1 MTIQEFSNEFDVLY
15 NNIMSNAA
23 PGLDE
28 YEKSVFLTRAQ
39 LEIIRNYFN
48 PESNK
53 NKQGFDDSPKRQIDF
68 SSIIK
73 TIIPS
78 TYTGIYTKFDDRSK
92 VYSLPSDLLY
102 IINESAS
109 VTANGVTKNISIV
122 PLTFNQYQYYM
133 NKPYKQPLKNQGWRL
148 ILNAQNGP
156 ILGQGD
162 TIANV
167 AEVIINPNYK
177 LSQYKLRYVFRPS
190 PIILSSSLV
199 GTNLSIEGISVPSE
213 CQLDSSIHQEILQRA
228 VELAKSAYMG
238 DLNTNIELGQ
248 RIE

>member
-1 MTIQEFSNEFDVLY
+1 MTNQELSNEFDVLY
-15 NNIMSNAA
+15 NNIMSNVA

-28 YEKSVFLTRAQ
+28 YEKSVFLTKAQ

-73 TIIPS
+73 TITPS

-102 IINESAS
+102 IINESATITVDNVS
-109 VTANGVTKNISIV
+109 KNISII
-122 PLTFNQYQYYM
+122 PLTFSQYQQYI

-167 AEVIINPNYK
+167 AEVIINPNYI
-177 LSQYKLRYVFRPS
+177 LSQYKLRYVFRPN
-190 PIILSSSLV
+190 PIILSSLV
-199 GTNLSIEGISVPSE
+199 GTNLSIEGISMPSE
-213 CQLDSSIHQEILQRA
+213 CQLDPSIHQEILQRA

>member
-1 MTIQEFSNEFDVLY
+1 MTNQEFSNEFDVLY
-15 NNIMSNAA
+15 NNIMSNVA

-28 YEKSVFLTRAQ
+28 YEKSVFLTKAQ
-39 LEIIRNYFN
+39 LEIVRNYFN

-102 IINESAS
+102 IINESATITVDNVS
-109 VTANGVTKNISIV
+109 KNISII
-122 PLTFNQYQYYM
+122 PLTFSQYQQYI

-148 ILNAQNGP
+148 ILNAQNGS

-167 AEVIINPNYK
+167 AEVIINPNYI
-177 LSQYKLRYVFRPS
+177 LSQYKLRYVFRPN
-190 PIILSSSLV
+190 PIILSSLV
-199 GTNLSIEGISVPSE
+199 GTNLSIEGISMPSE

>member
-1 MTIQEFSNEFDVLY
+1 MTIQEFSNEFDILY

-23 PGLDE
+23 PGVDE
-28 YEKSVFLTRAQ
+28 YEKSVFLTKAQ

-73 TIIPS
+73 TTTPS
-78 TYTGIYTKFDDRSK
+78 TYTGIYTKFDDKSK

-102 IINESAS
+102 IINESAT
-109 VTANGVTKNISIV
+109 VTLNNVSKNISII
-122 PLTFNQYQYYM
+122 PLTFSQYLQQI
-133 NKPYKQPLKNQGWRL
+133 NKPYKYPLKNQGWRL

-156 ILGQGD
+156 ILGQRG

-167 AEVIINPNYK
+167 AEVIINPNYI
-177 LSQYKLRYVFRPS
+177 LSQYKIRYIFKPN
-190 PIILSSSLV
+190 PIILIDLASS
-199 GTNLSIEGISVPSE
+199 GLSIEGMTMPSE

-238 DLNTNIELGQ
+238 DLNTNVELGQ

>member
-1 MTIQEFSNEFDVLY
+1 MTIQEFSNEFDILY

-23 PGLDE
+23 PGVDE
-28 YEKSVFLTRAQ
+28 YEKSVFLTKAQ

-73 TIIPS
+73 TTTPP
-78 TYTGIYTKFDDRSK
+78 TYTGIYTKFDDKSK

-102 IINESAS
+102 IINESATVTINS
-109 VTANGVTKNISIV
+109 VSKNISII
-122 PLTFNQYQYYM
+122 PLTFSQYLQQI
-133 NKPYKQPLKNQGWRL
+133 NKPYKYPLKNQGWRL

-156 ILGQGD
+156 ILGQIG

-167 AEVIINPNYK
+167 AEVIINPNYI
-177 LSQYKLRYVFRPS
+177 LSQYKIRYIFKPN
-190 PIILSSSLV
+190 PIILTDLASS
-199 GTNLSIEGISVPSE
+199 GLSIEGMTMPSE

-238 DLNTNIELGQ
+238 DLNTNVELGQ

>member
-1 MTIQEFSNEFDVLY
+1 MTIQELSNEFDVLY
-15 NNIMSNAA
+15 NNIMSNVA

-28 YEKSVFLTRAQ
+28 YEKSVFLTKAQ

-73 TIIPS
+73 TTTPS
-78 TYTGIYTKFDDRSK
+78 TYTGIYTKFDDKSK
-92 VYSLPSDLLY
+92 VYYLPSDLLY
-102 IINESAS
+102 IINESAT
-109 VTANGVTKNISIV
+109 VTLNNVSKNISII
-122 PLTFNQYQYYM
+122 PLTFSQYLQQI
-133 NKPYKQPLKNQGWRL
+133 NKPYKYPLKNQGWRL

-156 ILGQGD
+156 ILGQRG

-167 AEVIINPNYK
+167 AEVIINPNYI
-177 LSQYKLRYVFRPS
+177 LSQYKIRYIFKPN
-190 PIILSSSLV
+190 PIILTDLMSS
-199 GTNLSIEGISVPSE
+199 GLSIEGMTMPSE

-238 DLNTNIELGQ
+238 DLNTNVELGQ

>member
-1 MTIQEFSNEFDVLY
+1 MNVNEFSNEFDVLY

-23 PGLDE
+23 PGVDE
-28 YEKSVFLTRAQ
+28 YEKSVFLTKAQ

-73 TIIPS
+73 TTTPS
-78 TYTGIYTKFDDRSK
+78 TYTGIYTKFDDKSK

-102 IINESAS
+102 IINESAT
-109 VTANGVTKNISIV
+109 VTLNNVSKNISII
-122 PLTFNQYQYYM
+122 PLTFSQYLQQI
-133 NKPYKQPLKNQGWRL
+133 NKPYKYPLKNQGWRL

-156 ILGQGD
+156 ILGQSG

-167 AEVIINPNYK
+167 AEVIINPNYI
-177 LSQYKLRYVFRPS
+177 LSQYKIRYIFKPN
-190 PIILSSSLV
+190 PIILTDLMSS
-199 GTNLSIEGISVPSE
+199 GLSIEGMTMPSE

-228 VELAKSAYMG
+228 VELAKSAYAG

>member
-1 MTIQEFSNEFDVLY
+1 MTIQEFSNEFDILY

-23 PGLDE
+23 PGVDE
-28 YEKSVFLTRAQ
+28 YEKSVFLTKAQ

-73 TIIPS
+73 TTTPS

-102 IINESAS
+102 IINESAT
-109 VTANGVTKNISIV
+109 VTVNNVSKNISII
-122 PLTFNQYQYYM
+122 PLTFSQYLQQI

-162 TIANV
+162 TKNNV
-167 AEVIINPNYK
+167 AEVIINPNYI
-177 LSQYKLRYVFRPS
+177 LSKYKIRYIFKPN
-190 PIILSSSLV
+190 PIILTDLMSM
-199 GTNLSIEGISVPSE
+199 GLSIAGMTMPSE
-213 CQLDSSIHQEILQRA
+213 CQLDSSVHQEILQRA

-238 DLNTNIELGQ
+238 DLNTNVELGQ

>member
-1 MTIQEFSNEFDVLY
+1 MTIQEFSSEFDVQY
-15 NNIMSNAA
+15 NNIASNAA

-28 YEKSVFLTRAQ
+28 YEKSVFLTKAQ
-39 LEIIRNYFN
+39 LEIVRNYFN

-73 TIIPS
+73 TATPAL
-78 TYTGIYTKFDDRSK
+78 YTGIYTQFDDRSK

-102 IINESAS
+102 IINESAA

-148 ILNAQNGP
+148 ILNAQNDP

-162 TIANV
+162 VIANV
-167 AEVIINPNYK
+167 AEIIINPNYT

-190 PIILSSSLV
+190 PIVLSSLV
-199 GTNLSIEGISVPSE
+199 GTNLSIEGISMPSE

-228 VELAKSAYMG
+228 VELAKSAYIG
-238 DLNTNIELGQ
+238 DLNSSVELGQ
-248 RIE
+248 RTE

>member
-1 MTIQEFSNEFDVLY
+1 MTIQEFSNEFDILY

-23 PGLDE
+23 PGVDE
-28 YEKSVFLTRAQ
+28 YEKSVFLTKAQ

-73 TIIPS
+73 TTTPS
-78 TYTGIYTKFDDRSK
+78 TYTGIYTKFDDKSK

-102 IINESAS
+102 IINESAT
-109 VTANGVTKNISIV
+109 VTLNNVSKNISII
-122 PLTFNQYQYYM
+122 PLTFSQYLQQI
-133 NKPYKQPLKNQGWRL
+133 NKPYKYPLKNQGWRL

-156 ILGQGD
+156 ILGQRG

-167 AEVIINPNYK
+167 AEVIINPNYI
-177 LSQYKLRYVFRPS
+177 LSQYKIRYIFKPN
-190 PIILSSSLV
+190 PIILTDLMSS
-199 GTNLSIEGISVPSE
+199 GLSIEGMTTPSE

-238 DLNTNIELGQ
+238 DLNTNVELGQ

>member
-23 PGLDE
+23 PGVDE
-28 YEKSVFLTRAQ
+28 YEKSVFLTKAQ

-73 TIIPS
+73 TTTPS
-78 TYTGIYTKFDDRSK
+78 TYTGIYTKFDDKSK

-102 IINESAS
+102 IINESATVTINS
-109 VTANGVTKNISIV
+109 VSKNISII
-122 PLTFNQYQYYM
+122 PLTFSQYLQQI
-133 NKPYKQPLKNQGWRL
+133 NKPYKYPLKNQGWRL

-156 ILGQGD
+156 ILGQRG

-167 AEVIINPNYK
+167 AEVIINPNYI
-177 LSQYKLRYVFRPS
+177 LSQYKIRYIFKPN
-190 PIILSSSLV
+190 PIILIDLTSS
-199 GTNLSIEGISVPSE
+199 GLSIEGMTTPSE

-238 DLNTNIELGQ
+238 DLNTNVELGQ